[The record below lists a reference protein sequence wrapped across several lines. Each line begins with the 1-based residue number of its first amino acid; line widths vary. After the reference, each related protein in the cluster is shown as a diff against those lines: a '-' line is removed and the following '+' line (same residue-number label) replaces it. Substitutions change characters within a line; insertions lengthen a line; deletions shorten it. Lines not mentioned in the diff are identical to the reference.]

1 MSRAVFVSPRIKYLF
16 VKSKAFI
23 VKVGNI
29 QMYSILLAGVT
40 IWDIYSLYA
49 YLILLSISLYN
60 LNTKRDILRM

>member
-1 MSRAVFVSPRIKYLF
+1 MSRAVFVSPRIKYLS
-16 VKSKAFI
+16 VKSKSFI

-49 YLILLSISLYN
+49 NLILLSIS
-60 LNTKRDILRM
+60 